1 MNRTLR
7 IGIPKLGLANR
18 LRVLVSAMILAEDLR
33 SRLVVDWTPSPSC
46 NASLRD
52 VVRGFDE
59 DGSSGDVVVSNG
71 IRLSVENRSTVQVY
85 ATGQF
90 AHENMSC
97 QEYFAR
103 KQAAYKRILPEV
115 VVPELVGL
123 HVRKFDATYDW
134 PVVAASGVA
143 QRFDDDVEMHFV
155 AAERVLAQ
163 RPGAKLFVASNDLNV
178 KRAALR
184 RFGDRALV
192 AIGPTTRDKH
202 GVYAA
207 LVDLAV
213 LSRASLILHTF
224 GSSFGEEA
232 AAATNTPSVRLRR
245 HGHVV
250 GVDLDKPNCHHPLF
264 HNLHSKRQPACYAEG
279 GRRVCAPPL
288 TLAPCRDVPELD
300 AYCLT

>member
-7 IGIPKLGLANR
+7 IVIPKLGLANR

-59 DGSSGDVVVSNG
+59 HGPRSADVVVSNG
-71 IRLSVENRSTVQVY
+71 IRLTVQNRSNLELR
-85 ATGQF
+85 AMGQF
-90 AHENMSC
+90 THLSC
-97 QEYFAR
+97 REYFLR
-103 KQAAYKRILPEV
+103 KREAYKRILPRV
-115 VVPELVGL
+115 DAPELVGL
-123 HVRKFDATYDW
+123 HVRKFDASYDW

-143 QRFDDDVEMHFV
+143 QRFDDDVEMHFA
-155 AAERVLAQ
+155 AAEQVLAH
-163 RPGAKLFVASNDLNV
+163 RPNAKLFVASNDPDV

-192 AIGPTTRDKH
+192 AIGPTSRDKH
-202 GVYAA
+202 GIYAA
-207 LVDLAV
+207 LLDLAI

-245 HGHVV
+245 DGHVV

-264 HNLHSKRQPACYAEG
+264 HNLHSNRPPACYAEG

-288 TLAPCRDVPELD
+288 TLAPCRDVPGLD